1 MMRVLILFPLI
12 FRFKFVMTTN
22 ILVQGAGILYS
33 EIILTAL
40 QEYKTQ
46 CKMQGN
52 HCRADV
58 VSDIISAIKFDL

>member
-12 FRFKFVMTTN
+12 FRFKLVMTKS
-22 ILVQGAGILYS
+22 ILIQGCGVLYS

-46 CKMQGN
+46 CKMQGY